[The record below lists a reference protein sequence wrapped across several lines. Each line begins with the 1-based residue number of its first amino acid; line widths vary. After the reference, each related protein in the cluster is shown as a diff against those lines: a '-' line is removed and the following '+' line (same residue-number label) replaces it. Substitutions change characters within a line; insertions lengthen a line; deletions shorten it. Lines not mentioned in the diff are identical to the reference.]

1 MTTASSVPSIIPA
14 RYHLPLLFT
23 LIAAGLAGNHFNY
36 PIFLDINFVF
46 GSIFALLA
54 LQLFGMGRGILA
66 AAIIASYTCVLWND
80 SFALFIMTAEV
91 AVVGWLMARRRV
103 GMVMAD
109 TLYWLIIGIPLGYLF
124 YDVLMQ
130 LPDSNTSMIM
140 TKQAVNGIAN
150 ALVARLVFSGF
161 IHRTNTSHISYRE
174 IIYNLL
180 TFFVLF
186 PALLLLAVSCKS
198 DFTETDNHIR
208 SSLIRKSK
216 SFSHYMMSWVESRQ
230 NALADQAKVAP
241 AKSPHHMQ
249 PTSSGN
255 LNLDPLR
262 EHFNE
267 RVKEQALLYS
277 LLDESGTVIIS
288 NRSDQKVLAPFVRTV
303 GVLSPLKQDVR
314 QWLPTL
320 PSHTPILERW
330 QKSYY
335 VVETVLDDQ
344 TRWKLILEQP
354 VAPFQKILYE
364 KYSGLLSLLLLILLA
379 ALLLAEYLS
388 RRIIAPLENLCLLTR
403 SLATRL
409 ATEGGT
415 CLVTWPESSIT
426 ETSHLINNFREM
438 SDSLSKQFSEGRKIS
453 EILEMKVSERA
464 QQVEK
469 LADEQQINLATFDMM
484 PIGAMLLRNRTVQS
498 ANPAFDAILGY
509 ETGET
514 VGMNTGAFYPDR
526 ETYQRIGKEVSTG
539 LSNNKIYT
547 FESEIRRKDGTLIFC
562 SIKGSALDFEKP
574 EDDSIWILQ
583 DISEMK
589 RISSGMEENRRLL
602 ADMFEYSG
610 MLIALKDQEGR
621 YEMVNRKWVDVTGI
635 SSTEAIGRSDK
646 ELFPGPIGERLRNN
660 DLEALETGRCVE
672 SEEVMD
678 CSENGLRYGISI
690 KFPLKRADGSIRGL
704 CVMSTDITDR
714 KQKEVEF
721 QQAKADAEAAN
732 IAKTSFLATM
742 SHEIRTPMN
751 GVIGM
756 IQLLQHTELTQ
767 EQYEY
772 TERAKKSGIT
782 LVTLLNDI
790 LDLSKIEADKI
801 ELEMFDFDLRTLV
814 SETTRLLTLIASEK
828 SITLATSIAT
838 DIPSVLHGDAG
849 RLRQIITNLVGN
861 SIKFTS
867 SGVVTL
873 KIRSDGEDET
883 SVTLHVEVHDC
894 GIGIAMEKREHIFEP
909 FTQANSST
917 TRTYGGTGLGLT
929 ICRRL
934 VELMN
939 GSIGVESVLGEGS
952 TFWFTV
958 VMEKGETIP
967 LQVEELTSNSPVREA
982 LGGGSTIRLL
992 LTEDDPMAQRI
1003 IPRLLKSYGYQVDV
1017 AGNGNEALRFLATND
1032 YALVLMD
1039 CMMPDM
1045 NGYDVTSI
1053 IRDPASDVRHHEIPV
1068 IALTGNAMK
1077 QDRER
1082 CLAAGMDDHL
1092 SKPVIL
1098 EDLLAKLGMWLQT

>member
-1 MTTASSVPSIIPA
+1 LTTASSVPSIIPA

-130 LPDSNTSMIM
+130 FPDSNTTMIM
-140 TKQAVNGIAN
+140 TKQAVNGITN
-150 ALVARLVFSGF
+150 ALVARLIFSGF
-161 IHRTNTSHISYRE
+161 ILRTNASRISYRE
-174 IIYNLL
+174 IVYNLL

-186 PALLLLAVSCKS
+186 PALIILALRIQA
-198 DFTETDNHIR
+198 DFTETDRRIR
-208 SSLIRKSK
+208 AELIHESKNCSRYVASWMETRKT
-216 SFSHYMMSWVESRQ
+216 
-230 NALADQAKVAP
+230 ALTDEAMIAP
-241 AKSPHHMQ
+241 IKSPHQMQ
-249 PTSSGN
+249 SPSGN
-255 LNLDPLR
+255 LNLDHIR
-262 EHFNE
+262 EYLSESAKEHASLYTLLNE
-267 RVKEQALLYS
+267 NGIVVL
-277 LLDESGTVIIS
+277 S
-288 NRSDQKVLAPFVRTV
+288 NCLDQKALTTFKRTK
-303 GVLSPLKQDVR
+303 GVLTNLENGVS

-320 PSHTPILERW
+320 SPFTPILERW
-330 QKSYY
+330 KNSYY
-335 VVETVLDDQ
+335 VVETVIGD
-344 TRWKLILEQP
+344 RSHWKLILEQP
-354 VAPFQKILYE
+354 VVPFQKKLYE
-364 KYSGLLSLLLLILLA
+364 EYTRLLSLLLLILLA

-621 YEMVNRKWVDVTGI
+621 YEMVNRKWVEVTGI
-635 SSTEAIGRSDK
+635 SYNKAIGRSDI

-672 SEEVMD
+672 SEEVID

-801 ELEMFDFDLRTLV
+801 DLEMFDFDLRTLV

-828 SITLATSIAT
+828 SITLTTSIAT
-838 DIPSVLHGDAG
+838 DVPPVLHGDAG

-861 SIKFTS
+861 AIKFTS